1 MGGESSSTDT
11 SNPNEMRSRER
22 RAKERQKAFEQRG
35 SRSSYYN
42 TPVEYKQ
49 KSGSRGGY
57 AEVDRNT
64 RLARELESQASAS
77 TTITGNKAIDMMIPG
92 YGSLTNVSAF
102 SKRQQASALR
112 GGGRPVYDE
121 TGAYQGVV
129 SKNFIGANVYSGNAD
144 FSPIGRSQGVTY
156 NAQTGT
162 YTTSQMQQQDSGSE
176 TTNNTPS
183 NTQTTAINKT
193 DSTTTLSTA
202 SRRALITG
210 GGPDAKRRFFTA

>member
-1 MGGESSSTDT
+1 MGNGSSSSGGSTLEDDLMKAQKKKEEKQRQVAFDQGGRKG
-11 SNPNEMRSRER
+11 SEHPEYKMRS
-22 RAKERQKAFEQRG
+22 G
-35 SRSSYYN
+35 SG
-42 TPVEYKQ
+42 V
-49 KSGSRGGY
+49 Y
-57 AEVDRNT
+57 AEVDRNV
-64 RLARELESQASAS
+64 RIARDLESQASAS

-92 YGSLTNVSAF
+92 YGALTNVSAF

-129 SKNFIGANVYSGNAD
+129 SDGTYSGNAD
-144 FSPIGRSQGVTY
+144 FSPIGRSEGVTY

-193 DSTTTLSTA
+193 DSTKSLSTA
-202 SRRALITG
+202 SRRALISSG
-210 GGPDAKRRFFTA
+210 GGSALRRNLI

>member
-1 MGGESSSTDT
+1 MGNGSSSSGGSTLEDDLMKAQKKKEEKQRQVAFDQGGRKG
-11 SNPNEMRSRER
+11 SEHPEYKMRS
-22 RAKERQKAFEQRG
+22 G
-35 SRSSYYN
+35 SG
-42 TPVEYKQ
+42 V
-49 KSGSRGGY
+49 Y
-57 AEVDRNT
+57 AEVDRNV
-64 RLARELESQASAS
+64 RIARDLESQASAS

-121 TGAYQGVV
+121 TGSYQGVV
-129 SKNFIGANVYSGNAD
+129 SKNFIGANVYSGNTD

-156 NAQTGT
+156 NEKTGT
-162 YTTSQMQQQDSGSE
+162 YTASQMQQQDSGSE
-176 TTNNTPS
+176 STNNTPS

-193 DSTTTLSTA
+193 DSTKTLSTA

>member
-49 KSGSRGGY
+49 KAGSRGGY

-64 RLARELESQASAS
+64 RLARDLERQASAS

-92 YGSLTNVSAF
+92 YGSLTNISAF

-121 TGAYQGVV
+121 KGAYQGVV

-162 YTTSQMQQQDSGSE
+162 YTASQMQQQDSGSE
-176 TTNNTPS
+176 STNNTPS
-183 NTQTTAINKT
+183 NTQTTAVNKT
-193 DSTTTLSTA
+193 DSTKSLSIA

-210 GGPDAKRRFFTA
+210 GGGSALRRNLI